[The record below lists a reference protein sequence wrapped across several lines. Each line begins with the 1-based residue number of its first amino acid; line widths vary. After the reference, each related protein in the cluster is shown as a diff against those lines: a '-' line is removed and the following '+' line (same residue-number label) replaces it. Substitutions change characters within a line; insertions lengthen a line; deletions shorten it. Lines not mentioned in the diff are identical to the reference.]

1 MWRTMLHKKVNLQE
15 LDNITEE
22 FNTMFDE
29 DEVEKGNKNVVSI
42 EKYEQL
48 RVKIFI
54 TYLIKFKTILTIHLV
69 YNIIN

>member
-22 FNTMFDE
+22 FNTMFDK

-48 RVKIFI
+48 RVNIFI
-54 TYLIKFKTILTIHLV
+54 T
-69 YNIIN
+69 